1 MGPSVEVSRDPGG
14 IARQVVRGS
23 AYSVAASLV
32 TMALGFLRILL
43 LLRFLG
49 PEAFGVIGMAGVYA
63 AAALQLVD
71 WGLDQGVLHRQA
83 RDRPTL
89 ATYGWLRMGTV
100 ATAAL
105 ALFLAAPILG
115 ALYPR
120 MPELPAVLRGLSLV
134 VLLQGLSFVQ
144 ETMMSRDM
152 RFDRRALVDVAAAAT
167 MTVVAPYLAWRGWG
181 VWALVAEQA
190 SGIGVRALLTWGPLR
205 MWRPHRGWDPEIAR
219 WFVRFG
225 RPLWLSGNIQFLL
238 ERFDDFWV
246 GTVLGQEALGLYARA
261 FEFAQY
267 PRRVVAGPLVL
278 VLTPAFARLQGD
290 RRRLSQAFY
299 RGAYVL
305 LRASLLLS
313 GVMAIALP
321 ELLQLLNPRWLP
333 MVRTFRLMLV
343 YAMLEGW
350 VALAGGLLV
359 ATGHPAAMGR
369 VALARL
375 AFFLPGVVVGAWA
388 GGIDGVALAADG
400 MMALSALMLYRPLR
414 ETVDFSIWPLMG
426 GPLLAW
432 ASAGGIGLLIEAL
445 SVPSSPLARMLLKG
459 MLFIGIYVGW
469 LLAFEKGTWR
479 EAASWIR
486 MIRQRSAG
494 LLQRPPQHPD

>member
-32 TMALGFLRILL
+32 TMALGLLRILL

-190 SGIGVRALLTWGPLR
+190 SGIGVRALLTWGPFR
-205 MWRPHRGWDPEIAR
+205 TWYPHRGWDPEIAR
-219 WFVRFG
+219 WFGRFG
-225 RPLWLSGNIQFLL
+225 GPLWLSGNIQFLL

-246 GTVLGQEALGLYARA
+246 GTALGQEALGLYARA

-313 GVMAIALP
+313 GAMAIALP

-333 MVRTFRLMLV
+333 MVRTFRLLLV

-350 VALAGGLLV
+350 VALASGLLV

-369 VALARL
+369 MALACL
-375 AFFLPGVVVGAWA
+375 AFFLPGVVIGAWA
-388 GGIDGVALAADG
+388 GGIDGVALAANG
-400 MMALSALMLYRPLR
+400 MMVLSALMLYRPLR
-414 ETVDFSIWPLMG
+414 ETVDFSIRPLMG
-426 GPLLAW
+426 GAIGAFLIASILPLALEG
-432 ASAGGIGLLIEAL
+432 GGI
-445 SVPSSPLARMLLKG
+445 PPSPLARMAAKMAAFGALYLLT
-459 MLFIGIYVGW
+459 
-469 LLAFEKGTWR
+469 LLLLEGRTWR
-479 EAASWIR
+479 PAVSSLRSRR
-486 MIRQRSAG
+486 MNGRD
-494 LLQRPPQHPD
+494 L

>member
-1 MGPSVEVSRDPGG
+1 MGPSAEASRDRGG

-23 AYSVAASLV
+23 AYSVAASLA
-32 TMALGFLRILL
+32 TMSLGFLRTLL

-49 PEAFGVIGMAGVYA
+49 PEAFGVMGMAMVYA

-120 MPELPAVLRGLSLV
+120 MPELPAVLRGMSLV
-134 VLLQGLSFVQ
+134 VLLQGLSFIQ

-225 RPLWLSGNIQFLL
+225 GPLWLSGNIQFLL

-313 GVMAIALP
+313 GAMAIALP

-369 VALARL
+369 MALARL

-426 GPLLAW
+426 GAVG
-432 ASAGGIGLLIEAL
+432 ALLIASTPAL
-445 SVPSSPLARMLLKG
+445 VLEGSGIPPAPLARMAVKAAAFGTLYLLT
-459 MLFIGIYVGW
+459 
-469 LLAFEKGTWR
+469 LLLLEGRTWR
-479 EAASWIR
+479 PVVSSL
-486 MIRQRSAG
+486 RSR
-494 LLQRPPQHPD
+494 LTNNHDL